1 MLIYS
6 CPRVKFPRVKS
17 SQMKNGLVSVAVV
30 IVYTHIKEDRVD
42 LQSSGISAQ
51 DEPAEDTAKV
61 LVKVIMPN
69 FRLSG

>member
-1 MLIYS
+1 
-6 CPRVKFPRVKS
+6 
-17 SQMKNGLVSVAVV
+17 MKNGLVSVAVV